1 MADHGD
7 SDKPGL
13 AEARPASGDLV
24 DRVLEAKVRTALFG
38 LTEEIKLGRLRVEG
52 VLGRGGMGAIVSAFD
67 PVLDRSVAVKT
78 LHPSSGD
85 RDELLREARMLA
97 KLSHANIVPV
107 YDVIDA
113 DGELYL
119 VMERVDGGD
128 LRAWLAAGA
137 RSWRE
142 VVALFVQIGNGL
154 AAAHALGIVHC
165 DVKPE
170 NVVVSEGRPRLI
182 DFGLASR
189 TSDASSQAGTRA
201 YFAPERVAGQG
212 GSTAADQYAFFASL
226 AEAIERVRAPAWL
239 AKVVRRGLSEDP
251 AKRYPSMT
259 AAVGALA
266 RMSPIVKAAVAVV
279 VVMVAAL
286 IGVIVV
292 QRATAG
298 DPRCEGSAAQVARAW
313 SPARRFATTAAFVAT
328 GAAKADAIAARAG
341 ARLDRYAG
349 DWVRL
354 RTNSCVATRVHQT
367 QSEALLDGSMACFDR
382 QLVALGGIAE
392 LFEHPDP
399 KIVARADAT
408 LGELGNLASCTD
420 PTTLAQAVALPSDRA
435 RLGALDA
442 RFEVARNLERRGDHK
457 AALAAA
463 DALLSDVESFGYAP
477 LTAQVQKLR
486 GAIQV
491 TLGDL
496 KTAEAT
502 FRAAATAGAQAHD
515 DKLVAEVWTRVLDL
529 LAQQG
534 RFDEAL
540 TLEPV
545 AQTSAERV
553 AGELAVAARLANT
566 LGGIYLA
573 KGRYPESYRA
583 YAKAFALQQKIGA
596 DGNPAYTPALANLAL
611 AKWYAGDPRSAL
623 TDLEAALVRMTAE
636 LGPDH
641 SSLAYVHENLADI
654 AHQLGDTAKAIPHY
668 REAIRIWSASLG
680 ATHPNLAYPY
690 EQLAL
695 VGKDTRDFA
704 TARSSAARALELRDT
719 GLGPDHPLVAQTLT
733 VVAEV
738 ELADGSPEAQRRA
751 ESAIVRALGLL
762 DKLGEAGRRQRPYVL
777 EARAHLADLR
787 RDFPAALRDR
797 RAALA
802 IVTAL
807 LGPDHADTVRART
820 AVADAEKKSRK

>member
-7 SDKPGL
+7 LG
-13 AEARPASGDLV
+13 EARPVSGDLV

-38 LTEEIKLGRLRVEG
+38 LAEEIKLGRLRVEG
-52 VLGRGGMGAIVSAFD
+52 VLGRGGMGAVVSAFD
-67 PVLDRSVAVKT
+67 PVLDRSVAVKA
-78 LHPSSGD
+78 LHATRGD
-85 RDELLREARMLA
+85 RDELLREARTLA

-128 LRAWLAAGA
+128 LRAWLRAGA

-142 VVALFVQIGNGL
+142 VVAVFVQLGNGL
-154 AAAHALGIVHC
+154 AAAHELGIVHC
-165 DVKPE
+165 DLKPE
-170 NVVVSEGRPRLI
+170 NIVVSEGRPRLI
-182 DFGLASR
+182 DFGLASDTR
-189 TSDASSQAGTRA
+189 DEPSRAGTRA
-201 YFAPERVAGQG
+201 YFAPERLAGGG
-212 GSTAADQYAFFASL
+212 GSRAADQYAFFASL
-226 AEAIERVRAPAWL
+226 AEALDGMRTPGWL
-239 AKVVRRGLSEDP
+239 AKVVRRGRAADP
-251 AKRYPSMT
+251 AARYPTMT
-259 AAVGALA
+259 VAVGALT
-266 RMSPIVKAAVAVV
+266 RMSPIAKTAIATSIVAVAAVIAVLAV
-279 VVMVAAL
+279 
-286 IGVIVV
+286 
-292 QRATAG
+292 
-298 DPRCEGSAAQVARAW
+298 PRSGEAPCEGSESLIARTW
-313 SPARRFATTAAFVAT
+313 SPIRRASITVQLLAT
-328 GAAKADAIAARAG
+328 GAPAADAIAARVG
-341 ARLDRYAG
+341 TRLDRYAG

-354 RTNSCVATRVHQT
+354 RTQSCVATRVHQT

-382 QLVALGGIAE
+382 QLLALGGVAE
-392 LFEHPDP
+392 LLAAPDR
-399 KIVARADAT
+399 KIAARADGT
-408 LGELGNLASCTD
+408 LDELGSLASCTD
-420 PTTLAQAVALPSDRA
+420 PTALAQAVALPSDRT
-435 RLGALDA
+435 RLHELQT
-442 RFEVARNLERRGDHK
+442 RFETARNLERRGDHK
-457 AALAAA
+457 AALGAA
-463 DALLSDVESFGYAP
+463 DALLAEVQTFGFAP

-502 FRAAATAGAQAHD
+502 FRAAVSAGAQAHD
-515 DKLVAEVWTRVLDL
+515 DKLVAEVWIRVLDL

-545 AQTSAERV
+545 AQASAERV
-553 AGELAVAARLANT
+553 ADELAVAARLANT

-583 YAKAFALQQKIGA
+583 YAKAFALQQKLGA
-596 DGNPAYTPALANLAL
+596 DGNSAYTPALGNLGL
-611 AKWYAGDPRSAL
+611 AKWYAGDLKGAV

-654 AHQLGDTAKAIPHY
+654 AHQLGDTAKATPHY
-668 REAIRIWSASLG
+668 DEAIRIWSASLG
-680 ATHPNLAYPY
+680 AAHPNLAYPY

-695 VGKDTRDFA
+695 VAKDVRDYP
-704 TARSSAARALELRDT
+704 AARHAAMHALALRET
-719 GLGPDHPLVAQTLT
+719 GLGPEHPLVAQTLT

-738 ELADGSPEAQRRA
+738 ELADGDPAAQRRA
-751 ESAIVRALGLL
+751 QAAIVRALQIL

-787 RDFPAALRDR
+787 HDLSGALSDR

-802 IVTAL
+802 LCEVL
-807 LGPDHADTVRART
+807 LGPDHADTARARA
-820 AVADAEKKSRK
+820 AVAEAEKHARN